1 MVAASTLSW
10 PRVFRFMMEMGMR
23 LQWKPK
29 MTRHIHSP
37 PTRALPRT
45 EPTTGSWKMNENA
58 ALSRLVMRVAT
69 GPMTR

>member
-1 MVAASTLSW
+1 
-10 PRVFRFMMEMGMR
+10 MR

-29 MTRHIHSP
+29 MTRHIQSP

-45 EPTTGSWKMNENA
+45 APTTGSWKMNENA